1 MHSSWSRVR
10 GKTALKAPDWRRP
23 SIALRP
29 PTCFDDRTISPRARG
44 GRGWRGCS
52 DWPISDGWRVMTML
66 RAVWCRPHL
75 HHAVLSQLKRGD
87 PCFVLQQTD
96 AQKIGLMSEKDP
108 LCERCQNDG

>member
-1 MHSSWSRVR
+1 
-10 GKTALKAPDWRRP
+10 
-23 SIALRP
+23 
-29 PTCFDDRTISPRARG
+29 
-44 GRGWRGCS
+44 
-52 DWPISDGWRVMTML
+52 ML

-108 LCERCQNDG
+108 LCERCQNDGCRAPGSCGAVPRHRWSARLRRGTARHGDV